1 MVANLSY
8 SESSV
13 SVIYIC
19 LCISHIILTHM
30 NASAKTTEVNL
41 FKRAVP
47 RGQPLSK
54 SPQQS
59 WIENIFFWF
68 PSVVPKWISAGEP
81 SANTTTERNV
91 QQLIY
96 TRERHDAKMLTSVNI
111 PSIWW
116 STQLCPV
123 KQSLINGYI
132 SPDSRQQYSKYCF
145 VDIPLELFVSGS
157 FRPRRCRCFCQA
169 DSSFWTDVGVLY
181 SSY

>member
-81 SANTTTERNV
+81 SANTTTEWNV

-96 TRERHDAKMLTSVNI
+96 TRERHDAKMLTFVNI

-123 KQSLINGYI
+123 KQSLING
-132 SPDSRQQYSKYCF
+132 
-145 VDIPLELFVSGS
+145 
-157 FRPRRCRCFCQA
+157 
-169 DSSFWTDVGVLY
+169 
-181 SSY
+181 